1 MRLTIKLA
9 KGFDGRWIAE
19 APELA
24 WVIGYGVTR
33 EEAICMA
40 QQQAIEEIA
49 ERVTRGELGESAFD
63 LAFHVIHPATSSV
76 NGLAGVH
83 IS

>member
-40 QQQAIEEIA
+40 QQLAIEEIA
-49 ERVTRGELGESAFD
+49 ERVTRGELAESAFD
-63 LAFHVIHPATSSV
+63 LAFHVIHPATSV
-76 NGLAGVH
+76 
-83 IS
+83 